1 MRFKRTDP
9 SSNMYIFLKKG
20 AMWRL
25 SHRCPSG
32 PNAWMFPPNEWIIVL
47 HGYQSRV
54 HGFTLHPHGY
64 YTATTRNSG
73 HTRKAVSARFS
84 FRGHIISKQVELG
97 LYNLIDS
104 IHKTKDS
111 ATEIGTEQKLLKYQI
126 TVLCSSGFQMT
137 PGKEYAVATAPLRD
151 WLKILFNQWE
161 ANHLV
166 RSIFLALWAS
176 CR

>member
-1 MRFKRTDP
+1 MRFERTDP
-9 SSNMYIFLKKG
+9 SSNMYIFLEKG

-54 HGFTLHPHGY
+54 HGLTLHPHGC

-73 HTRKAVSARFS
+73 HTRKAVSVRFS
-84 FRGHIISKQVELG
+84 FRGHIISKQVESG
-97 LYNLIDS
+97 LYNGIDP
-104 IHKTKDS
+104 IHITKDS

-126 TVLCSSGFQMT
+126 TVLC
-137 PGKEYAVATAPLRD
+137 
-151 WLKILFNQWE
+151 
-161 ANHLV
+161 
-166 RSIFLALWAS
+166 
-176 CR
+176 